1 MRTQTAFAFAG
12 AILAGIV
19 ATGSAMAAV
28 GFTSTPYYTGSYSGP
43 PLDVTFDGASASG
56 YSYTYTNAGI
66 YDGTGGLVSGVA
78 APPVGDMTD
87 FLAVYSGGT
96 ATITTPLLESMS
108 VYIGSVDSY
117 NTISFYNGGTLVGSF
132 TGTQLLAPLPAAA
145 NGDQSSAL
153 TNRTF
158 DFNFGN
164 TPVNEVVFSSSGNSF
179 EFDNVAGTAV
189 PEPGV
194 WLLLL
199 MGFGVLGTAL
209 RLGKPIAAA
218 A

>member
-12 AILAGIV
+12 AIFAGIV

-28 GFTSTPYYTGSYSGP
+28 TFTSTPFYTGSYSAP

-56 YSYTYTNAGI
+56 YSYTYTDAGI
-66 YDGTGGLVSGVA
+66 YSGAGGLVSGVA
-78 APPVGDMTD
+78 APPVGDTTN
-87 FLAVYSGGT
+87 FLAVYGGGT
-96 ATITTPLLESMS
+96 ATLTTPLLESMS

-179 EFDNVAGTAV
+179 EFDNVAGAAV

-194 WLLLL
+194 WFLLLT
-199 MGFGVLGTAL
+199 GFTVLGTAL
-209 RLGKPIAAA
+209 RLGKPSAAA

>member
-1 MRTQTAFAFAG
+1 MRSQTAFAFAG

-19 ATGSAMAAV
+19 ATSSAMATV
-28 GFTSTPYYTGSYSGP
+28 TFTSTPYYTGSYSGP
-43 PLDVTFDGASASG
+43 PLDVTFDGASAPG
-56 YSYTYTNAGI
+56 YSYTYTDAGI
-66 YDGTGGLVSGVA
+66 YSGAGGLVSGVA
-78 APPVGDMTD
+78 APPVGDLTN

-132 TGTQLLAPLPAAA
+132 TGTQLLAPIPAAA

-158 DFNFGN
+158 DFNFGG

-179 EFDNVAGTAV
+179 EFDNIAGAV

-194 WLLLL
+194 WFLLLV
-199 MGFGVLGTAL
+199 GFGVLGTAL